1 MGKKVNLYLDD
12 ATLKLWENIP
22 SGQRSALVKDAIR
35 SYSANQDF
43 DPVQEMLMKLQHE
56 LMMITAQKQD
66 VCHREQM
73 LTEEIARLSSKVSS
87 ISIDKDNF
95 WKRIESLAMIYLN
108 NNFVYRSYS
117 GKSRYSIH
125 GAGDGKIRILNV
137 RTKRTTSNFSQKT
150 VDLAIDRLVAGGGKV
165 PVGQFIPV
173 KMHEY
178 TVVALHPR
186 LIVVDG
192 YVKWLEQEVVGVTEE
207 MILQCE
213 SEFPPQEWVSGDGWL
228 AVLIDGKK
236 AQVTISMSGPFGGTE
251 KIVVMMKEPHPTF
264 DVVDGFWLTK
274 YYRFVEP
281 GVFSWGHDRAV
292 HKMYLAE

>member
-22 SGQRSALVKDAIR
+22 SGQRSTLVKDAIR
-35 SYSANQDF
+35 TNANKQDF

-56 LMMITAQKQD
+56 LMDIITQKRELS
-66 VCHREQM
+66 HREEM
-73 LTEEIARLSSKVSS
+73 LQKEIYRLSEKFASVS
-87 ISIDKDNF
+87 INKDDF
-95 WKRIESLAMIYLN
+95 WQEIESKAITYLKER
-108 NNFVYRSYS
+108 FVYRSYS

-186 LIVVDG
+186 LIVADG
-192 YVKWLEQEVVGVTEE
+192 YVHWLDQEMKGATEE
-207 MILQCE
+207 MLPDCDNDE
-213 SEFPPQEWVSGDGWL
+213 TPDEWTTNQDWL

-236 AQVTISMSGPFGGTE
+236 GFASVGKSGSFGQTTKIGIKMIEHHPSFSMEGG
-251 KIVVMMKEPHPTF
+251 I
-264 DVVDGFWLTK
+264 WATK
-274 YYRFVEP
+274 YFMFEEP
-281 GVFSWGHDRAV
+281 GVFTWGHDGAV
-292 HKMYLAE
+292 HKMFQSP